1 MAQQGLGQQAGF
13 DELFVDNSPTV
24 SGIHPGQ
31 RDVLDEQA
39 FVQGPGAECMQQS
52 SSCAELGAG
61 IYLQFL
67 H

>member
-24 SGIHPGQ
+24 SGIQPGQ

-52 SSCAELGAG
+52 SS
-61 IYLQFL
+61 
-67 H
+67 